1 MKKFEKPAYLYSL
14 KQLVQCYQAYEKLA
28 NQHFTELGLTSSQFD
43 IIATLG
49 NTEGMSC
56 KELGEKT
63 FITKGTMTGVLDR
76 LEKKGFLT
84 RCPVEG
90 DRRLYLIKLTIEG
103 QKLFEKVFPLHLDYM
118 NKYFVHL
125 GQETVE
131 ELGLVCA
138 KVNQALSTFINS
150 DSDCNSSKDSK

>member
-1 MKKFEKPAYLYSL
+1 MKQIEKPAYLSSL
-14 KQLVQCYQAYEKLA
+14 KQLVQCYQLYEKLA

-76 LEKKGFLT
+76 LENKGFLT
-84 RCPVEG
+84 RCPVKG
-90 DRRLYLIKLTIEG
+90 DRRLYLIKLTEEG
-103 QKLFEKVFPLHLDYM
+103 QTLFEKVFPLHLEHM
-118 NKYFVHL
+118 QKYFDHM
-125 GQETVE
+125 GKETVE
-131 ELGLVCA
+131 QLGLVC
-138 KVNQALSTFINS
+138 
-150 DSDCNSSKDSK
+150 SKANTSFTSFLT